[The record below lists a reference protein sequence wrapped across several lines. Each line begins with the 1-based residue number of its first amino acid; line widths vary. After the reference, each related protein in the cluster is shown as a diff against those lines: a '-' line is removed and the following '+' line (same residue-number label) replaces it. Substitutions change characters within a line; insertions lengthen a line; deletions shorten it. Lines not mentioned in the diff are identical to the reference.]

1 MAHGCQA
8 RESQRQDDSASQDTP
23 SKLWLK
29 LDPKVK
35 LRRFGSF
42 TPSKRWLKPGI
53 FTSRGCRWMCIYN
66 MILARLNC
74 IYNSRSPSKM
84 PVINLTKVS
93 ETASNYQCIRVA
105 PAKGQSLKIWD
116 DSSIDALIEA
126 FTQVQTLQ
134 TAWKSHRCQA
144 LIEVLRVNLNRLSGE
159 DQTFGCW
166 VEAFLQPFM
175 QHHHAKTARR
185 QQSYCTCGVL
195 VLIKL
200 LYMRVEKR
208 LAWSRRHCPCPSP
221 VALLSMQSWPSRYI
235 GSCIT
240 VFSNTA
246 QNPGCTTNNTC
257 ISAALPS

>member
-1 MAHGCQA
+1 MVVKHVNLKDKTTPQA
-8 RESQRQDDSASQDTP
+8 KIPRPNSDWNWIQRSNCGDSVASHHPSDDWS
-23 SKLWLK
+23 L
-29 LDPKVK
+29 
-35 LRRFGSF
+35 GS
-42 TPSKRWLKPGI
+42 SLHAGVDE
-53 FTSRGCRWMCIYN
+53 CAY

-74 IYNSRSPSKM
+74 IYNSRSPSKIT
-84 PVINLTKVS
+84 VINLTKVW

-175 QHHHAKTARR
+175 QHHHAKTAR

-235 GSCIT
+235 GSCST